1 MAPVTD
7 VTIELLL
14 SSPVHRYEGRPG
26 DGPIAA
32 TTREVF
38 DSIEF
43 RAGLGVVGDRYFGQR
58 AHRQA
63 SVTIMAAESLD
74 AIRDELGLLALPP
87 AENTRR
93 NIIVRGMP
101 IDAMRGEIFSIDS
114 GSGPVTF
121 VAHRPANPCA
131 WMNVTLAP
139 GAHKALRGRGGMRC
153 EPLSDGRLSVG
164 PAVLRMGHA

>member
-1 MAPVTD
+1 METSRP

-14 SSPVHRYEGRPG
+14 SSPTHRYEGRPG
-26 DGPIAA
+26 DGPLAQSA
-32 TTREVF
+32 PEVF
-38 DSIEF
+38 DSIEL

-74 AIRDELGLLALPP
+74 FVQDHLGLLERPP

-93 NIIVRGMP
+93 NILVRGMP
-101 IDAMRGEIFSIDS
+101 IDEMRGEIFTLDS
-114 GSGPVTF
+114 GIGPVTF
-121 VAHRPANPCA
+121 VANRPANPCA

-139 GAHKALRGRGGMRC
+139 GAHKALRNRGGMRC
-153 EPLSDGRLSVG
+153 EPLSDGTLSVG
-164 PAVLRMGHA
+164 PATLRMGHT

>member
-38 DSIEF
+38 DSIDI

-114 GSGPVTF
+114 GSGPVQF
-121 VAHRPANPCA
+121 VAHRPANPRA

>member
-1 MAPVTD
+1 MGQASE

-14 SSPVHRYEGRPG
+14 SSPTHRYEGRPG
-26 DGPIAA
+26 DGPLPA

-38 DSIEF
+38 ESIQL

-74 AIRDELGLLALPP
+74 WVQDSLGLLEHPL

-101 IDAMRGEIFSIDS
+101 IDEMGGSIFTLDS
-114 GSGPVTF
+114 GSGPVSF
-121 VAHRPANPCA
+121 VANRPANPCA

-139 GAHKALRGRGGMRC
+139 GAFQALRGRGGMRC
-153 EPLSDGRLSVG
+153 EPLSDGTLSVG
-164 PAVLRMGHA
+164 PAELRMRHA

>member
-38 DSIEF
+38 DSIDI

-101 IDAMRGEIFSIDS
+101 IDAMRDEIFSIDS
-114 GSGPVTF
+114 GSGPVQF